1 MPEKSGF
8 FDSTADD
15 PREYAARD
23 FAEYFARFVTNG
35 VFNAGQ
41 YLNVSASGSDANV
54 SLSTG
59 FAWINGYV
67 YSVYDSAL
75 TLPIQ
80 PATTQDRID
89 RVILRLDTS
98 VQTRKI
104 RALVVQ
110 GLPSASPT
118 PPALNR
124 SGSIFDLS
132 LAQVR
137 VVANSS
143 IILPGNITDERLDQN
158 VCGLVNSLIRVD
170 TAKFQ
175 KDWDDFIASVQNQG
189 FATPAYVNQRVSV
202 GNYGATT
209 NSSNAYSVTLNPAP
223 TALVEGLRVTV
234 KINVANTGAST
245 LNVNGLGAKAIK
257 KANGNDVVSG
267 NLKANGVYTLI
278 YDGASAFILQGEGGG
293 GSALATE
300 IRSGKTATTDSG
312 DVTGTFSVAAGDYPK
327 DVSVFGVPGLLERLT
342 TADRNAII
350 AAIVAKGVA
359 AGSSDTNAQ
368 LATKIGQ
375 ISTGSRIAFTQTESR
390 SAGGTYY
397 KDIFVVPAGKVF
409 TYLSDGSGGSV
420 SNSYLNAYT
429 GSLATNNEN
438 VQVGLTIRIPG
449 VTETTFSSAYS
460 TSGNGTSSVNI
471 NSLEIDTVLMRYR
484 YSNGSSS
491 GLGLWQTFAASP
503 GPLTIS
509 IRFSIYNPNG
519 WGQNIV
525 IGEYRMYGTGILV

>member
-54 SLSTG
+54 SLSPG

-89 RVILRLDTS
+89 RVVLRLDTS

-110 GLPSASPT
+110 GLPSANPL
-118 PPALNR
+118 PPALVR
-124 SGSIFDLS
+124 SGSIYDIS

-143 IILPGNITDERLDQN
+143 IILPGNIADERLDQN

-175 KDWDDFIASVQNQG
+175 KAWDDFIASVQNQG
-189 FATPAYVNQRVSV
+189 FATPSYVNQRVSI

-209 NSSNAYSVTLNPAP
+209 NSANAYSVTLNPAP

-245 LNVNGLGAKAIK
+245 LNVNSLGAKAIK
-257 KANGNDVVSG
+257 KADGNDVANG
-267 NLKANGVYTLI
+267 NLKANGVYTLV
-278 YDGASAFILQGEGGG
+278 YDGTSAFILQGEGGEYG
-293 GSALATE
+293 TATAADVLETKTFGTPTGVMKGSMVNKGSANLSSSLTQDLS
-300 IRSGKTATTDSG
+300 IPIGFYNGSGKVLKATPTAG
-312 DVTGTFSVAAGDYPK
+312 NVIVA
-327 DVSVFGVPGLLERLT
+327 ST
-342 TADRNAII
+342 TAQ
-350 AAIVAKGVA
+350 GV
-359 AGSSDTNAQ
+359 
-368 LATKIGQ
+368 K
-375 ISTGSRIAFTQTESR
+375 STT
-390 SAGGTYY
+390 
-397 KDIFVVPAGKVF
+397 
-409 TYLSDGSGGSV
+409 
-420 SNSYLNAYT
+420 SY
-429 GSLATNNEN
+429 
-438 VQVGLTIRIPG
+438 QK
-449 VTETTFSSAYS
+449 AYS
-460 TSGNGTSSVNI
+460 TTVSISGSYRISFTINSSGAGTSYGRIYVNGAPI
-471 NSLEIDTVLMRYR
+471 GIERSTTSTTPVTYAEDFALASGDLVELWART
-484 YSNGSSS
+484 SNGSEGATYYHLFSF
-491 GLGLWQTFAASP
+491 GINLPTYISP
-503 GPLTIS
+503 ITTS
-509 IRFSIYNPNG
+509 
-519 WGQNIV
+519 
-525 IGEYRMYGTGILV
+525 